1 MRNSSQKIAA
11 FAANEAGGHSI
22 TNGWMISAITGVPM
36 VDATCNGRAHPTGV
50 MGAMGLHALPGYT
63 TLQTAAG
70 GREDKE
76 VLLSVSGSAEATSQM
91 VRQAAVQAGG
101 YVTVL
106 RNAASAEYFRQKG
119 AVGCI
124 SQARMIG
131 RHWEACIGSMPK
143 LLQMLKDLLDCR
155 VLGEGRIDRLELNIG
170 GGFDVGSFQV
180 ETAGDPLK
188 VDFMNEYLT
197 AEQGNVRLATFPELI
212 AVIDAKTQLPV
223 CSAQLKKGMDVVVV
237 AVPMNSLLL
246 GKGMYIPELFE
257 PLEEVIQKPM
267 RSYLFC

>member
-1 MRNSSQKIAA
+1 M
-11 FAANEAGGHSI
+11 
-22 TNGWMISAITGVPM
+22 
-36 VDATCNGRAHPTGV
+36 
-50 MGAMGLHALPGYT
+50 
-63 TLQTAAG
+63 
-70 GREDKE
+70 
-76 VLLSVSGSAEATSQM
+76 TSQM

-106 RNAASAEYFRQKG
+106 QDAATAEYFKHNG
-119 AVGCI
+119 AVDCVT
-124 SQARMIG
+124 QALQIG
-131 RHWEACIGSMPK
+131 RHWEACIGDMPK

-155 VLGEGRIDRLELNIG
+155 VLGEGRIEKLELNIG
-170 GGFDVGSFQV
+170 GGFDVGSFQI
-180 ETAGDPLK
+180 ETEGELLQI
-188 VDFMNEYLT
+188 DFMNEYLT
-197 AEQGNVRLATFPELI
+197 ADKGNVRLATFPELI

-267 RSYLFC
+267 RSYLF